1 MHNHNLEEK
10 AIAQSRLLHQQLEES
25 EQHYRTTIQREAET
39 FANNLQQELQYHMT
53 SNAQSQ
59 SLLSAERD
67 KFRKEY
73 DVQAKK
79 WNHYSEEITHQAEET
94 LQGLTDEYNELGEEL
109 AMAQLHL
116 LQWEEWQQ
124 EGFPPQTQ
132 AEEDG
137 MGPEEIKEFFASLNQ
152 DEPQASPLT
161 PAVQQDVLSSRHL
174 PPTTLPS
181 FGTRVPGNL
190 SSDSS
195 THLRS
200 AKASRTDRD
209 TDLRAELQE
218 VIQQNRVLEEN
229 QTALLRGAAPTSPQP
244 MSHGLPNSGLMS
256 PLTIHQPFPS
266 MPTGDT
272 RGPWSTT
279 RDRIQQQQ
287 QQQQQ
292 QQLQHHPGTTIP
304 SGVPGSE
311 PSFGPLSG
319 GASAGVPSIS
329 PTSVTGMAYPAVAVA
344 QPPMVS
350 PTEMP
355 KDDFKREKLSLSLSF
370 R

>member
-1 MHNHNLEEK
+1 
-10 AIAQSRLLHQQLEES
+10 
-25 EQHYRTTIQREAET
+25 
-39 FANNLQQELQYHMT
+39 
-53 SNAQSQ
+53 
-59 SLLSAERD
+59 
-67 KFRKEY
+67 
-73 DVQAKK
+73 
-79 WNHYSEEITHQAEET
+79 
-94 LQGLTDEYNELGEEL
+94 
-109 AMAQLHL
+109 MATRRFSPL
-116 LQWEEWQQ
+116 
-124 EGFPPQTQ
+124 TQ

-137 MGPEEIKEFFASLNQ
+137 MGREEITKFFAALNQ

-195 THLRS
+195 TYLRS

-209 TDLRAELQE
+209 TDLRADLQE
-218 VIQQNRVLEEN
+218 VIQQNRVEEN

-287 QQQQQ
+287 
-292 QQLQHHPGTTIP
+292 LQHHPGTTIP

-329 PTSVTGMAYPAVAVA
+329 PTSVTGIAYPAVTVA
-344 QPPMVS
+344 QPHLVS

-355 KDDFKREKLSLSLSF
+355 KDDFKREKL
-370 R
+370 

>member
-1 MHNHNLEEK
+1 M
-10 AIAQSRLLHQQLEES
+10 
-25 EQHYRTTIQREAET
+25 
-39 FANNLQQELQYHMT
+39 
-53 SNAQSQ
+53 
-59 SLLSAERD
+59 
-67 KFRKEY
+67 
-73 DVQAKK
+73 
-79 WNHYSEEITHQAEET
+79 
-94 LQGLTDEYNELGEEL
+94 
-109 AMAQLHL
+109 
-116 LQWEEWQQ
+116 
-124 EGFPPQTQ
+124 
-132 AEEDG
+132 
-137 MGPEEIKEFFASLNQ
+137 
-152 DEPQASPLT
+152 
-161 PAVQQDVLSSRHL
+161 QQDVLSSRHL

-200 AKASRTDRD
+200 AKASHIDRD

-229 QTALLRGAAPTSPQP
+229 QTAILRGAAPTSPIP
-244 MSHGLPNSGLMS
+244 VSHGPPNSGLMS

-279 RDRIQQQQ
+279 RDRIH
-287 QQQQQ
+287 Q
-292 QQLQHHPGTTIP
+292 QQLQHHPGITIP

-319 GASAGVPSIS
+319 GASAGVPAFPLLQSLEWPIR
-329 PTSVTGMAYPAVAVA
+329 PWLLHNLIWYHLLRCQKMTS
-344 QPPMVS
+344 
-350 PTEMP
+350 
-355 KDDFKREKLSLSLSF
+355 RERSCLSLSF